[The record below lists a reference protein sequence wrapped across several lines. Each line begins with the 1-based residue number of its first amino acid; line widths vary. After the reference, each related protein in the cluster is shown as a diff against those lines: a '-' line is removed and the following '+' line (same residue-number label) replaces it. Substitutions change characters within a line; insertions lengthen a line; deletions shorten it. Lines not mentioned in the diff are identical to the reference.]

1 VKFSLISASS
11 IIALLSASI
20 GPGHAAVLNANS
32 QQSNIFDFVHDGQT
46 SSDGGDVTVTS
57 RAPEV
62 SAVIA
67 LEAST
72 PGLQTIGFT
81 GRTDDSALLG
91 RGYPQVPLGV
101 ARGAAPDDDLAS
113 SAAEIWRMDA
123 LQKSRT
129 IGEERM
135 ASLIGTVGNG
145 GGNSAGEKS
154 GATVFVQ
161 EDSKVGFRDAG
172 TEEIAPSSSSIAFAN
187 TPSSTSTATITV
199 AASGLGR
206 QYAGDAGYVVAANS
220 LRAPP
225 TADANADVT
234 VAAAETARPTLS
246 YNYAPPASAAPK
258 GTAVEASFSDAITA
272 TGNLAQV
279 VPTVNLPHAQLSEVR
294 YPPAPG
300 QAGRGG
306 ILTSQAQ
313 NRPARPGEIQTSQV
327 PRGRY
332 QPLAGVDNGN
342 IRTSQVVPQGG
353 ARPAGVQ
360 TSENQSTQ
368 ANRLQTSE
376 NQNQS
381 AGAVQTGEASPVPG
395 GVPGGPAPF
404 QTSQVQRSQFQDLD
418 NATPVRTSD
427 AQSPS
432 FAEQYL
438 TSEIQRSQFQS
449 LEASGDAK
457 LADLVPSIVGPQD
470 ATQGDGTRMLMSSSV
485 SANPTA
491 TAATYMANLIRE
503 APTGPTTQSTVE
515 AFEIAPAAGA
525 KAQGSPTTVNEPLGG
540 KIMASAGPLN
550 SALALP

>member
-11 IIALLSASI
+11 IIALLSASV

-46 SSDGGDVTVTS
+46 SSDGGDVTVTP
-57 RAPEV
+57 RDPQV

-67 LEAST
+67 LETST

-81 GRTDDSALLG
+81 GQTDQTALLG

-101 ARGAAPDDDLAS
+101 ARGATPDDDLAS

-145 GGNSAGEKS
+145 GNSAGEKS

-172 TEEIAPSSSSIAFAN
+172 TEEIAPNSSSIAFAN

-199 AASGLGR
+199 AAAGLSR
-206 QYAGDAGYVVAANS
+206 QYAGDASYVVAANS

-225 TADANADVT
+225 AADANADVT

-246 YNYAPPASAAPK
+246 YNYMPPASAAPK
-258 GTAVEASFSDAITA
+258 ASAVEASFSDAITA

-279 VPTVNLPHAQLSEVR
+279 VPTANLPRVQLSEVR
-294 YPPAPG
+294 NPPAPG
-300 QAGRGG
+300 QAGKGG

-313 NRPARPGEIQTSQV
+313 NRPARPGEIQTSQL

-332 QPLAGVDNGN
+332 QPLAGVDNGT
-342 IRTSQVVPQGG
+342 IRTSQAVPQGG

-360 TSENQSTQ
+360 TSENQSPQ
-368 ANRLQTSE
+368 ANRLQTSD
-376 NQNQS
+376 
-381 AGAVQTGEASPVPG
+381 ASPVPG

-404 QTSQVQRSQFQDLD
+404 QTSQVQRAQFQGLD
-418 NATPVRTSD
+418 NAAPVQTSD

-449 LEASGDAK
+449 LETSGDAK

-503 APTGPTTQSTVE
+503 APTGPTVQSTVE

-525 KAQGSPTTVNEPLGG
+525 KAQSSPTTVNEPLGG
-540 KIMASAGPLN
+540 KIMASAGALN

>member
-1 VKFSLISASS
+1 
-11 IIALLSASI
+11 
-20 GPGHAAVLNANS
+20 
-32 QQSNIFDFVHDGQT
+32 
-46 SSDGGDVTVTS
+46 
-57 RAPEV
+57 
-62 SAVIA
+62 
-67 LEAST
+67 
-72 PGLQTIGFT
+72 
-81 GRTDDSALLG
+81 
-91 RGYPQVPLGV
+91 
-101 ARGAAPDDDLAS
+101 
-113 SAAEIWRMDA
+113 MDA
-123 LQKSRT
+123 LRKSRT

-135 ASLIGTVGNG
+135 TSLIGTVGNG

-172 TEEIAPSSSSIAFAN
+172 TEGIAPSSSSIAFAN

-199 AASGLGR
+199 AAAGLSR

-220 LRAPP
+220 LRAAPA
-225 TADANADVT
+225 ADANADVE

-258 GTAVEASFSDAITA
+258 GIAVEASFSDAITA
-272 TGNLAQV
+272 TGNLAQA
-279 VPTVNLPHAQLSEVR
+279 VPTVNPPRVQLSEVR
-294 YPPAPG
+294 TPAAPG
-300 QAGRGG
+300 QPGKGG
-306 ILTSQAQ
+306 VLTSQAQ
-313 NRPARPGEIQTSQV
+313 NRPARPGEIQTSQL

-332 QPLAGVDNGN
+332 QPLAGVDNGT
-342 IRTSQVVPQGG
+342 IRTSQAVPQGG

-360 TSENQSTQ
+360 TSENQSPQ
-368 ANRLQTSE
+368 ANRLQTSD
-376 NQNQS
+376 
-381 AGAVQTGEASPVPG
+381 ASPVPG

-404 QTSQVQRSQFQDLD
+404 QTSQAQRAQFQGLD
-418 NATPVRTSD
+418 NAAPVQTSD

-449 LEASGDAK
+449 LETSGDAK

-470 ATQGDGTRMLMSSSV
+470 ATQGDGTRMMMSSSV

-503 APTGPTTQSTVE
+503 APTGPTAQSTVE

-525 KAQGSPTTVNEPLGG
+525 KAQSSPTTVNEPLGG
-540 KIMASAGPLN
+540 KIMASAGALN